1 MASAMAFK
9 CDNLRLTGQG
19 CSADHREK
27 TTMNML
33 RSGLLALMLPLA
45 SSSLAQTD
53 YPIQT
58 NPKSGGEGSVAQSD
72 HNAYSLPQANLA
84 MSERL
89 NFSVGNSFFRNPW
102 VIAPA
107 STDARDG
114 LGPLFNTNSCQGCHI
129 KDGRGHPHEPGE
141 PPVSIFL
148 RLAVLGD
155 PDENAEAIRQHGF
168 IPAPVYGTQLQT
180 AAIPGMEP
188 EADLLL
194 EWKEREEKLADGTVV
209 KLREPVFTIENPRYG
224 PLPEGL
230 LTSPRV
236 APPMIGLGLLEAIPE
251 EDILA
256 AEDPDDRDGNG
267 ISGRANRVWDKAT
280 KTSGVLGRFG
290 LKAAEP
296 NVMQQSMGA
305 FAGDM
310 GLTST
315 LAPHTDC
322 TPEQGCERF
331 PNGGD
336 IEVSDKIANFVGF
349 YASSLAVPER
359 RDMDDMDVQKGAKL
373 FNEAGCAA
381 CHTPRYVTGQ
391 VNGRPDLSGQEIWPY
406 TDLLL
411 HDMGPGLADNRP
423 EFLANGQEWR
433 TAPLWGVGLAQL
445 INPRAGFLHD
455 SRARTLEEAILWHG
469 GEAQAAKEVYRALD
483 AQQRATLIRFLES
496 L

>member
-1 MASAMAFK
+1 M
-9 CDNLRLTGQG
+9 
-19 CSADHREK
+19 
-27 TTMNML
+27 MNMS
-33 RSGLLALMLPLA
+33 RGCVLALLLPLA
-45 SSSLAQTD
+45 STGMAQPDT

-58 NPKSGGEGSVAQSD
+58 TPHSGGQGSVSQSD
-72 HNAYSLPQANLA
+72 HNAYSLPQSNMA

-141 PPVSIFL
+141 VPVSIFL
-148 RLAVLGD
+148 RLAVEGD
-155 PDENAEAIRQHGF
+155 AELNAETMRQYGF

-194 EWKEREEKLADGTVV
+194 EWTLHQETLADGTVV
-209 KLREPVFTIENPRYG
+209 ELREPVFTIENPRYG

-230 LTSPRV
+230 LVSPRV
-236 APPMIGLGLLEAIPE
+236 APPMIGLGLIGAIPAAA
-251 EDILA
+251 ILA
-256 AEDPDDRDGNG
+256 AEDPDDLNGDG

-280 KTSGVLGRFG
+280 QTSGVLGRFG

-296 NVMQQSMGA
+296 NIKQQSLGA

-310 GLTST
+310 GLTSS

-322 TPEQGCERF
+322 TPEQNCERF
-331 PNGGD
+331 PDGGE
-336 IEVSDKIANFVGF
+336 IEVSDKIANFVSF
-349 YASSLAVPER
+349 YAASLAVPER
-359 RDMDDMDVQKGAKL
+359 RNMDAPDVQAGAVL
-373 FNEAGCAA
+373 FNDMGCAA
-381 CHTPRYVTGQ
+381 CHTPRHVTGHAE
-391 VNGRPDLSGQEIWPY
+391 GRPDLSEQEIWPY
-406 TDLLL
+406 SDLLL
-411 HDMGPGLADNRP
+411 HDMGEGLADHRP
-423 EFLANGQEWR
+423 EFLADGREWR
-433 TAPLWGVGLAQL
+433 TSPLWGVGLAQQV
-445 INPRAGFLHD
+445 NPRAGFLHD
-455 SRARTLEEAILWHG
+455 ARARTLEEAILWHG
-469 GEAQAAKEVYRALD
+469 GEAEAAQQAYRALN
-483 AQQRATLIRFLES
+483 ATDRNAVIKFLES